1 MFGKNKKKR
10 ASAGSKPPSGGE
22 SLTRDKVIAYLEGV
36 LEEGGE
42 EERWIRSRVES
53 SAEERAFFESV
64 REEIETQNLSISLVW
79 RQERI
84 SCPHRDL
91 LQAHHYGSLS
101 EAESD
106 FIRFHVERVGCAYC
120 AANLDDIAA
129 GEAPLQSG
137 PMKDAKEELLRSTAA
152 FLGRRSR

>member
-1 MFGKNKKKR
+1 MFGKKKKR
-10 ASAGSKPPSGGE
+10 AKSAASPPPGAS
-22 SLTRDKVIAYLEGV
+22 SLTRDKVVEYLEGV

-42 EERWIRSRVES
+42 EERWIRSKVES
-53 SAEERAFFESV
+53 STEERAFFESV

-91 LQAHHYGSLS
+91 LEAHHYGSLS

-129 GEAPLQSG
+129 GETPLEAG
-137 PMKDAKEELLRSTAA
+137 PMRDAKEELLRSTAA
-152 FLGRRSR
+152 FLERRSR